1 MSSTRTYSLRPRM
14 LNPGMV
20 KVAVLLGLAVG
31 MMLCPSFGE
40 RWRDAQ
46 NLRAKESLLPAAPA
60 AASAEA
66 PIVTMMAAALPA
78 NDEDLFMGP
87 QTPAGAVPE
96 DITISVQGDDTQVT
110 PGVLDLT
117 VAVEEDGHLVQ
128 DMGKGRK
135 VFYTVDAR
143 LQSTMADL
151 VEAYEPPF
159 ASVVVMEPSTG
170 RILAMVDYASIEELK
185 GQPLSLRAEVPA
197 ASIFKIVSSAAL
209 LESGRV
215 STDTPVCYSGGRNRI
230 TRRHLRYDPERDRTC
245 KDMTHALA
253 SSSNPVFAR
262 LTNRYLDATD
272 LQRTADRFG
281 FNQTLPFLWPA
292 QSGTAK
298 IPTDE
303 LELARCSAGFG
314 HTHLSPLHAALMV
327 SAVGNQG
334 TMMAPVIVDRIE
346 DSGESKYTWKPS
358 VLAQVTSPEVA
369 ATIAEM
375 MVGTT
380 KEGTAAKYFRKAN
393 AQLRK
398 IDVSGKTG
406 SLNGEVAGEVWN
418 FSWFVGFAPAVTP
431 QVAVAVMVANEPRW
445 KVKSTYLAREA
456 FETYFAGVTVPA
468 VASSDLP

>member
-1 MSSTRTYSLRPRM
+1 MSRTRTHSLRPRM

-31 MMLCPSFGE
+31 VLLCPSFGE

-46 NLRAKESLLPAAPA
+46 NLRAEESGPAAPA
-60 AASAEA
+60 AAPFAA
-66 PIVTMMAAALPA
+66 TIAAALPT
-78 NDEDLFMGP
+78 NEDLFMGP
-87 QTPAGAVPE
+87 QTPAGPVPE
-96 DITISVQGDDTQVT
+96 DIAIPAQGGDTQVT
-110 PGVLDLT
+110 PGILDLAA
-117 VAVEEDGHLVQ
+117 AVEEDGHLVQ
-128 DMGKGRK
+128 DMGEGRK

-143 LQSTMADL
+143 IQSTMSDL

-159 ASVVVMEPSTG
+159 ASVVVMEPATG

-215 STDTPVCYSGGRNRI
+215 STDTPVCYSGGRSRI

-245 KDMTHALA
+245 KDMGHALA

-272 LQRTADRFG
+272 LQRTAERFG

-327 SAVGNQG
+327 SAVGNKG

-358 VLAQVTSPEVA
+358 VLAQATSPKVA

-380 KEGTAAKYFRKAN
+380 KDGTAAKYFRKAN

-398 IDVSGKTG
+398 IDVAGKTG
-406 SLNGEVAGEVWN
+406 SLNGEVAGEVWH
-418 FSWFVGFAPAVTP
+418 FSWFVGFAPAVNP

-445 KVKSTYLAREA
+445 KVKSTHLAREA
-456 FETYFAGVTVPA
+456 FESYFAGVSIPA
-468 VASSDLP
+468 IASSD

>member
-14 LNPGMV
+14 LNPGIV
-20 KVAVLLGLAVG
+20 KIAVLLGLAVG
-31 MMLCPSFGE
+31 VMLCPSFGE
-40 RWRDAQ
+40 RWREAQ
-46 NLRAKESLLPAAPA
+46 TLRAEESLPGAPA
-60 AASAEA
+60 AV
-66 PIVTMMAAALPA
+66 PVAALMNAALTA
-78 NDEDLFMGP
+78 NDADRFMGP
-87 QTPAGAVPE
+87 PAPAGLVPKE
-96 DITISVQGDDTQVT
+96 IAISAQGDDTQVT
-110 PGVLDLT
+110 PGVLGLAA
-117 VAVEEDGHLVQ
+117 AVEEDGRLVQ
-128 DMGKGRK
+128 ELGAGRK
-135 VFYTVDAR
+135 VFYTVDAG
-143 LQSTMADL
+143 LQSTMSDL

-159 ASVVVMEPSTG
+159 ASVVVMEPATG

-209 LESGRV
+209 RESGRV
-215 STDTPVCYSGGRNRI
+215 ATDTPVCYSGGRSRI
-230 TRRHLRYDPERDRTC
+230 IRRHLRYNPDRDRTC
-245 KDMTHALA
+245 KDLGHALA

-262 LTNRYLDATD
+262 LTSRYLDATD
-272 LQRTADRFG
+272 VQRTADRFG

-314 HTHLSPLHAALMV
+314 HTWLSPLHAALLA

-358 VLAQVTSPEVA
+358 VLTQATSPEVA
-369 ATIAEM
+369 ATIAKM

-380 KEGTAAKYFRKAN
+380 KDGTAAKYFRKAN

-406 SLNGEVAGEVWN
+406 SLNGKVAGKVWH
-418 FSWFVGFAPAVTP
+418 FSWFVGFAPAVNP

-456 FETYFAGVTVPA
+456 FESYFAATVPA
-468 VASSDLP
+468 IASSD